1 MNKKNEIFKKV
12 YFDSFLISEDTNK
25 VEEGKTQNSDGT
37 SIDDLTKEN
46 IVTIED
52 DAPVNESGNLET
64 TQNAE
69 NQDQSNDTEEF
80 EDDGWGEEM
89 VENLSPLLDDIESFI
104 YELKNCVRGS
114 FTGCKT
120 KEELRN
126 YMVENLAARLTEE
139 AENI

>member
-1 MNKKNEIFKKV
+1 MNKKDEIFKKV
-12 YFDSFLISEDTNK
+12 YFDSFLISENTNK
-25 VEEGKTQNSDGT
+25 VGEEEKTKNSDGT

-52 DAPVNESGNLET
+52 DASVNESGNLET
-64 TQNAE
+64 TKNTEDSSE
-69 NQDQSNDTEEF
+69 NNNEEF

-89 VENLSPLLDDIESFI
+89 VENLSPLLDDIEGFI

-126 YMVENLAARLTEE
+126 YIIKNLSARLTEA
-139 AENI
+139 AENL